1 MKKREII
8 LDFTS
13 LLDVILIL
21 LFLILCSMNASAKKD
36 AEQIADLMVQNE
48 QLTEQKQELG
58 EAAVKLENEKG
69 QLTEQ
74 IDALLVQSEEKSK
87 EISSLQ
93 AQNKELQQLADTS
106 VASAQAATQLLEKL
120 QVLSGLNAI
129 DQKQYELFLANICR
143 IELQCV
149 AKLGEKKTSIT
160 VFVDDKKQETLL
172 VGQGELSLEQATDI
186 LRTYLDTAGTEIA
199 LVSMVYNGSSY
210 IYQNIYEGLPQM
222 ILELAEEYRTK
233 NLTIW
238 YEAVDLQSISG
249 KQMQ

>member
-36 AEQIADLMVQNE
+36 AEQIAELTVQNG
-48 QLTEQKQELG
+48 QLTEQKQELS
-58 EAAVKLENEKG
+58 EAAVKLENEKAN
-69 QLTEQ
+69 LTEKLDDLQ
-74 IDALLVQSEEKSK
+74 TQSDAKDK

-120 QVLSGLNAI
+120 QALSGLNAI

-143 IELQCV
+143 VELQCM

-160 VFVDDKKQETLL
+160 IFVDDKRQETIF
-172 VGQGELSLEQATDI
+172 VGQGELSLEQMTDI
-186 LRTYLDTAGTEIA
+186 LRTYLDAAGTEIA
-199 LVSMVYNGSSY
+199 VVSMV
-210 IYQNIYEGLPQM
+210 I
-222 ILELAEEYRTK
+222 T
-233 NLTIW
+233 
-238 YEAVDLQSISG
+238 EAVIYIRTSMKACQR
-249 KQMQ
+249 

>member
-36 AEQIADLMVQNE
+36 AEQIAELTVQNG
-48 QLTEQKQELG
+48 QLTEQKQELS
-58 EAAVKLENEKG
+58 EAAVKLENEKAN
-69 QLTEQ
+69 LTEKLDDLQ
-74 IDALLVQSEEKSK
+74 TQSDAKDK

-120 QVLSGLNAI
+120 QALSGLNAI

-143 IELQCV
+143 VELQCM

-160 VFVDDKKQETLL
+160 IFVDDKRQETIF
-172 VGQGELSLEQATDI
+172 VGQGELSLEQMTDI
-186 LRTYLDTAGTEIA
+186 LRTYLDAAGTEIA
-199 LVSMVYNGSSY
+199 VVSMVYNGSSN
-210 IYQNIYEGLPQM
+210 IYQNIYEGLPKV

-233 NLTIW
+233 DFTVW

-249 KQMQ
+249 KQIP

>member
-21 LFLILCSMNASAKKD
+21 LFLILCSMNATAKKD
-36 AEQIADLMVQNE
+36 AEQIAELTVQNE

-69 QLTEQ
+69 QLAEQ
-74 IDALLVQSEEKSK
+74 LNTLQIQSEEKDK

-120 QVLSGLNAI
+120 QAMSGLNAV
-129 DQKQYELFLANICR
+129 DQKQYELFLNNICR

-149 AKLGEKKTSIT
+149 AKLGEKKTSIAI
-160 VFVDDKKQETLL
+160 FVDDIRKETIL
-172 VGQGELSLEQATDI
+172 VGQGELSLEEAADT
-186 LRTYLDTAGTEIA
+186 LRTYLDASKTEIA
-199 LVSMVYNGSSY
+199 LVSMVYSGSNR
-210 IYQNIYEGLPQM
+210 IYQNIYEGLPK
-222 ILELAEEYRTK
+222 IIFELAEEYRK
-233 NLTIW
+233 KDFTIW
-238 YEAVDLQSISG
+238 YEAVDLQSTG
-249 KQMQ
+249 G

>member
-36 AEQIADLMVQNE
+36 AEQIAGLTVQNE
-48 QLTEQKQELG
+48 QLTVQKQELG
-58 EAAVKLENEKG
+58 EAAVKLENEKATLADQLDVLQG
-69 QLTEQ
+69 QVAGQE
-74 IDALLVQSEEKSK
+74 K

-120 QVLSGLNAI
+120 QALSGLDAV

-160 VFVDDKKQETLL
+160 IFVDDERKETIL
-172 VGQGELSLEQATDI
+172 VGQGELTTEQTADI
-186 LRTYLDTAGTEIA
+186 LRAYLDAEEAEIA
-199 LVSMVYNGSSY
+199 VVSMVYNGGNS
-210 IYQNIYEGLPQM
+210 IYRNLYETLPKV

-233 NLTIW
+233 DVTIW
-238 YEAVDLQSISG
+238 YEAVDLQMIG
-249 KQMQ
+249 AD

>member
-36 AEQIADLMVQNE
+36 AEQIADLTVRNE

-69 QLTEQ
+69 QLADQLESMQ
-74 IDALLVQSEEKSK
+74 AQGKEKDK

-93 AQNKELQQLADTS
+93 AQNKELQQLADTA

-120 QVLSGLNAI
+120 QALSGLNAV
-129 DQKQYELFLANICR
+129 DQKQYELFLTNICR
-143 IELQCV
+143 IELVCV
-149 AKLGEKKTSIT
+149 AKLGERKTSIS
-160 VFVDDKKQETLL
+160 VVVDDEIRETVL
-172 VGQGELSLEQATDI
+172 VGQGELSLEQMSDV
-186 LRTYLDTAGTEIA
+186 LRMYLDAAGTEIA
-199 LVSMVYNGSSY
+199 VVSMVYNGSSS
-210 IYQNIYEGLPQM
+210 IYQNIYEALPQM
-222 ILELAEEYRTK
+222 ILELAEEYRAK
-233 NLTIW
+233 EFSIW
-238 YEAVDLQSISG
+238 YESVDLQAIG
-249 KQMQ
+249 EK

>member
-36 AEQIADLMVQNE
+36 AEQIADLTVQNE
-48 QLTEQKQELG
+48 QLTEQKQELS
-58 EAAVKLENEKG
+58 EATIKLENEKS

-74 IDALLVQSEEKSK
+74 LDVLQAQGEEKDK

-93 AQNKELQQLADTS
+93 AQNKELQQIADTS

-120 QVLSGLNAI
+120 QVLSGLNAV
-129 DQKQYELFLANICR
+129 DQKQYELFLTNICR
-143 IELQCV
+143 IELQCM
-149 AKLGEKKTSIT
+149 AKRGEKKTSIT
-160 VFVDDKKQETLL
+160 VFIDDEKQETFL
-172 VGQGELSLEQATDI
+172 VGQGELSLKQMSDI
-186 LRTYLDTAGTEIA
+186 LRTYLDIAETEIA
-199 LVSMVYNGSSY
+199 IVSMVYNGSSN

-222 ILELAEEYRTK
+222 ILDLAEEYQKK
-233 NLTIW
+233 NFTIW
-238 YEAVDLQSISG
+238 YEAVDLQSVGENSR
-249 KQMQ
+249 

>member
-1 MKKREII
+1 MRKREII

-74 IDALLVQSEEKSK
+74 LDALRVQSEEKNK

-120 QVLSGLNAI
+120 QALSGLNAI

-160 VFVDDKKQETLL
+160 VVVDDKKQETLL

-186 LRTYLDTAGTEIA
+186 LRTYLDAAGTEIA

>member
-21 LFLILCSMNASAKKD
+21 LFLILCSMNASAKMD
-36 AEQIADLMVQNE
+36 AEQIANLTVQNE

-74 IDALLVQSEEKSK
+74 LNALQAKSEALDK
-87 EISSLQ
+87 EMSSLQ
-93 AQNKELQQLADTS
+93 AQNKELQQLADASVTS
-106 VASAQAATQLLEKL
+106 AKAATQLLEKL
-120 QVLSGLNAI
+120 QELSGLNAI
-129 DQKQYELFLANICR
+129 DQKQYELFLENICR

-149 AKLGEKKTSIT
+149 AKLGEKKTSIAI
-160 VFVDDKKQETLL
+160 FVDDEKQETLL
-172 VGQGELSLEQATDI
+172 VGQGEMSLEQAADV
-186 LRTYLDTAGTEIA
+186 LRAYLDATKAEIA
-199 LVSMVYNGSSY
+199 IVSMVYNGSSN

-222 ILELAEEYRTK
+222 ILELAEEYRAK
-233 NLTIW
+233 NFTIW
-238 YEAVDLQSISG
+238 YEAVDLQSVG
-249 KQMQ
+249 RERTP

>member
-36 AEQIADLMVQNE
+36 AEQIANLTAQNE
-48 QLTEQKQELG
+48 QLAEQKQELG

-69 QLTEQ
+69 QLTEKL
-74 IDALLVQSEEKSK
+74 DALQAASEELDK
-87 EISSLQ
+87 EIAYLQ

-106 VASAQAATQLLEKL
+106 VASAKAATQLLEKL
-120 QVLSGLNAI
+120 QKLSGLNAV
-129 DQKQYELFLANICR
+129 DQKQYELFLTNICR
-143 IELQCV
+143 IELQCM

-172 VGQGELSLEQATDI
+172 VGQGELSLEQMRDV

-199 LVSMVYNGSSY
+199 LVSMVYNGSSN
-210 IYQNIYEGLPQM
+210 IYQNIYEGLPQV
-222 ILELAEEYRTK
+222 ILELAEEYRSK
-233 NLTIW
+233 NFTIW
-238 YEAVDLQSISG
+238 YEIVDLQSGGTQI
-249 KQMQ
+249 QD

>member
-21 LFLILCSMNASAKKD
+21 LFLILCSMNATAKKD
-36 AEQIADLMVQNE
+36 AEQIADLTVQNE

-69 QLTEQ
+69 KLTEQ
-74 IDALLVQSEEKSK
+74 LNVLQVQNEEKQK
-87 EISSLQ
+87 EINKLL

-120 QVLSGLNAI
+120 QALSGLNAV

-143 IELQCV
+143 IELQCM

-160 VFVDDKKQETLL
+160 VFVNDKKQETIL
-172 VGQGELSLEQATDI
+172 VGQGELSLEQMADV
-186 LRTYLDTAGTEIA
+186 LQKYLDAAETEIA
-199 LVSMVYNGSSY
+199 VVSMVYDGSRN
-210 IYQNIYEGLPQM
+210 IYQSIYEGLPQV
-222 ILELAEEYRTK
+222 ILELAEVYRTEGI
-233 NLTIW
+233 TVW
-238 YEAVDLQSISG
+238 YESVDLQSID
-249 KQMQ
+249 KQQER

>member
-36 AEQIADLMVQNE
+36 AEQIADLTVQNE
-48 QLTEQKQELG
+48 QLTEQKQELS

-69 QLTEQ
+69 QLSERL
-74 IDALLVQSEEKSK
+74 DALQIQSEEKDK

-93 AQNKELQQLADTS
+93 EKNKELQQLADTS

-120 QVLSGLNAI
+120 QALSGLNAL

-149 AKLGEKKTSIT
+149 ARLGEKKTSIT
-160 VFVDDKKQETLL
+160 VFVNDKRQETVF
-172 VGQGELSLEQATDI
+172 VGQGELSLEQMADI
-186 LRTYLDTAGTEIA
+186 LRRYLDVAGTEIA
-199 LVSMVYNGSSY
+199 LVSMVYNGGGY

-222 ILELAEEYRTK
+222 ILKLAEEYRAK
-233 NLTIW
+233 NFTIW
-238 YEAVDLQSISG
+238 YEAVDLQSIG
-249 KQMQ
+249 REQLP

>member
-36 AEQIADLMVQNE
+36 AEQIADLTVQNE
-48 QLTEQKQELG
+48 QLAEQKQELG

-69 QLTEQ
+69 HLTEQ
-74 IDALLVQSEEKSK
+74 LETLQVQGEEKDK

-106 VASAQAATQLLEKL
+106 VASAKAAAQLLEQL
-120 QVLSGLNAI
+120 QELSGLNAI
-129 DQKQYELFLANICR
+129 DQKQYELFLENICR

-160 VFVDDKKQETLL
+160 VFVDDKKQETFL
-172 VGQGELSLEQATDI
+172 VGQGEMSLEQAADV
-186 LRTYLDTAGTEIA
+186 LRTYLDATKAQIA
-199 LVSMVYNGSSY
+199 IVSMVYNGSGN

-233 NLTIW
+233 NFTVW
-238 YEAVDLQSISG
+238 YEAVDLQHTGGI
-249 KQMQ
+249 QRQ